1 MAENI
6 ENLAAEDG
14 DFLDP
19 YVVKK
24 KERRRQ
30 KAITERIEGEFEL
43 NLNAMIDMMTVLVT
57 FLIQNFN
64 ADPITISES
73 ADLRIPKTSSD
84 LPLKDSIAISITKKS
99 VMLQDEPIVPIV
111 EGAIDPSN
119 LQSAESSIIPLL
131 QQKLQERIEQNSM
144 WAKQLGRPD
153 ERLATFIVDK
163 DTPYKILIQ
172 VMSTASTAGV
182 QNVKFAAT
190 KRAQG
195 SGVRKAQ

>member
-6 ENLAAEDG
+6 ENLAADNG

-57 FLIQNFN
+57 FLIQSFN
-64 ADPITISES
+64 ADPITVNES
-73 ADLRIPKTSSD
+73 ADRLIAKSTSD
-84 LPLKDSIAISITKKS
+84 LALKDSVAISISKKS
-99 VMLQDEPIVPIV
+99 VMLQDEFVVSIVD
-111 EGAIDPSN
+111 GAIDPSN

-131 QQKLQERIEQNSM
+131 QQKLQERLEQNSM

-153 ERLATFIVDK
+153 ERLATLIVDK
-163 DTPYKILIQ
+163 DTPYKVLIQ
-172 VMSTASTAGV
+172 VMTTASTAGV
-182 QNVKFAAT
+182 QNIRFAAT
-190 KRAQG
+190 KRGQG
-195 SGVRKAQ
+195 AVVKKAP

>member
-1 MAENI
+1 MAENL
-6 ENLAAEDG
+6 ENLATDNG

-30 KAITERIEGEFEL
+30 KAITERIEPEFEL
-43 NLNAMIDMMTVLVT
+43 NLNALIDMMTVLVT
-57 FLIQNFN
+57 FLIQNFQT
-64 ADPITISES
+64 DPVAVEEHE
-73 ADLRIPKTSSD
+73 DLRIAHSTSD
-84 LPLKDSIAISITKKS
+84 LPIKDSVAISITKKS
-99 VMLQDEPIVPIV
+99 VMLQDELIVPIV

-131 QQKLQERIEQNSM
+131 QQKLQERLEQNSM

-163 DTPYKILIQ
+163 DTPSKILIQ
-172 VMSTASTAGV
+172 VMTTASTAGV
-182 QNVKFAAT
+182 QNVKFAAM

-195 SGVRKAQ
+195 SGIRKAQ

>member
-6 ENLAAEDG
+6 ENLAAENG

-57 FLIQNFN
+57 FLIQSFN
-64 ADPITISES
+64 ADPITVNES
-73 ADLRIPKTSSD
+73 ADLRIAKSTSD
-84 LPLKDSIAISITKKS
+84 LPLKDSVAISITKKS
-99 VMLQDEPIVPIV
+99 VMLQDDLIVPIV

-119 LQSAESSIIPLL
+119 LQSAAPP
-131 QQKLQERIEQNSM
+131 
-144 WAKQLGRPD
+144 AKAPR
-153 ERLATFIVDK
+153 
-163 DTPYKILIQ
+163 
-172 VMSTASTAGV
+172 
-182 QNVKFAAT
+182 AA
-190 KRAQG
+190 
-195 SGVRKAQ
+195 

>member
-6 ENLAAEDG
+6 ENLASDNG

-30 KAITERIEGEFEL
+30 KAITDRIEGEFEL

-57 FLIQNFN
+57 FLIKNFQS
-64 ADPITISES
+64 DPISVEENE
-73 ADLRIPKTSSD
+73 DLRIVHSTSD
-84 LPLKDSIAISITKKS
+84 LPIKDSVAISITKKS
-99 VMLQDEPIVPIV
+99 VMLQDEQIVPIV

-131 QQKLQERIEQNSM
+131 QQKLQERLEQNSM

-172 VMSTASTAGV
+172 VMTTASTAGV
-182 QNVKFAAT
+182 QNVKFAAM

-195 SGVRKAQ
+195 SGIRKSQ